1 MFRRRQYLIDKK
13 YQFRFVMGGVVYIA
27 AITVCLTLPFMPL
40 ISSMNALLVDVP
52 SEVADMVQ
60 RQQNW
65 VIVTF
70 VLCAVWL
77 MAAWVIF
84 AILRSHKIAGPVYNI
99 VNFMKK
105 VSGGDLKARVVLRN
119 GDDLQSI
126 AGGLNDMLG
135 NLQAREET
143 IKQRIQEFL
152 RSEEVKPG
160 PTHDRGQR
168 AIAFIFR
175 DSASAESPT
184 AARQAPK
191 SELQTQEVPS

>member
-13 YQFRFVMGGVVYIA
+13 YQLRFVLGGVVYIA

-52 SEVADMVQ
+52 SDVANMVQ

-99 VNFMKK
+99 VNFMKR
-105 VSGGDLKARVVLRN
+105 VAGGDLKARVVLRT
-119 GDDLQSI
+119 GDDLQAI
-126 AGGLNDMLG
+126 AKGLNEMLES
-135 NLQAREET
+135 LQAREET
-143 IKQRIQEFL
+143 AKQR
-152 RSEEVKPG
+152 PG
-160 PTHDRGQR
+160 STHDRGQR

-175 DSASAESPT
+175 DSEST
-184 AARQAPK
+184 EKTDAPK
-191 SELQTQEVPS
+191 QPSDTELQTQEVPS